1 MSEQKEKDKQEIEER
16 FKAIADSASD
26 AIICLEAPSIISFWN
41 KKAECVF
48 GYLASEAIGKD
59 LHSLIT
65 PERYREKAYGGMKVF
80 FQTGEGPLIGKTVEL
95 SALRR
100 DGSEFPI
107 EISISAITVHGKWQ
121 SVGVVRDI
129 TERKMSEERYKTII
143 QTSMDGFWLTNRQGC
158 ILDVNDAYCRL
169 TGYTRDE
176 LLTMRVQDVEAM
188 ERPEETARHI
198 KKIIEKGYDCFE
210 TRHRRKDGRIVD
222 IEVSVTYLAQ
232 ADEQFFAFIR
242 DITERKKTENALRES
257 EKRYRIVTELTS
269 DFVFKI
275 IVSPDGQMVLESI
288 TQRFTDITGYS
299 PDEIKT
305 PDDWKNKI
313 CADDRPILKD
323 FLKVTLSGQSS
334 ECKLR
339 AITKSGEVKWI
350 RIFGRPLRD
359 EHKRRITCIIG
370 AGKDITEYI
379 RAKEERKRLQ
389 GELVEKERFLES
401 VLQQMPVGVIVAETP
416 GGKLY
421 LYNKKVAELLHHPF
435 YPASSVEQYIQYK
448 GFHPDGKPYKPEEWP
463 LARSVKTG
471 ETVEGEEI
479 DYLRG
484 DGSHCWIEVHSGP
497 IRNEKGQITGAI
509 VSFFNVTERKY
520 ALERVEKLNTLLI
533 SIRKINEAL
542 MRLKDEASL
551 FRLVCDSLIRV
562 KFIKF
567 AWIGFFDKSKQDTG
581 PGYFAGQGIGDKI
594 PISVRWSDYGYGVGP
609 TEKVIETGKPDI
621 IHDIESDIRF
631 GPWLEE
637 ARVMGFVSYGAFPLK
652 RGEDII
658 SIVCIY
664 SDRKNAFGEEEVG
677 FLTEVAGDICIELK
691 SLRLERELQQSFDK
705 TRKALDGTIDAIINI
720 CEKRD
725 PYTAGHEKRVSQ
737 LACAIARKMRLPE
750 DQIEGIRI
758 TSALHDIGKME
769 IPAEILSKPAR
780 LTDIEFS
787 LVKRHAQAG
796 YEILKGV
803 EFSWPVAQIVL
814 QHHERLD
821 GSGYPNG
828 LKGKEIMLDAQ
839 ILAVA
844 DTVEAMSNHRPYRPA
859 LGLDKA
865 LEEITKNKGSLYD
878 PDVVDVCVRFFKDGK
893 FEFNK

>member
-1 MSEQKEKDKQEIEER
+1 MSEQKEKDKLEIEER

-26 AIICLEAPSIISFWN
+26 AIICLEAPGVINFWN
-41 KKAECVF
+41 KKAECMF

-59 LHSLIT
+59 LHSLII

-80 FQTGEGPLIGKTVEL
+80 FQTGEGPIIGKTVEL
-95 SALRR
+95 LALRR

-107 EISISAITVHGKWQ
+107 EISISPMNVRGKWQ
-121 SVGVVRDI
+121 CAGIIRDI
-129 TERKMSEERYKTII
+129 TERKMLEERYKTVI
-143 QTSMDGFWLTNRQGC
+143 QTSIDGFWLMDREGR

-198 KKIIEKGYDCFE
+198 RKIIEKGYDCFE
-210 TRHRRKDGRIVD
+210 TRHRCKDGRIVD
-222 IEVSVTYLAQ
+222 IEVSVTYLALP
-232 ADEQFFAFIR
+232 DEQFFAFIR
-242 DITERKKTENALRES
+242 NITERKKAENALGES
-257 EKRYRIVTELTS
+257 DKRYRIVTELTS

-299 PDEIKT
+299 PDEIKNHEA
-305 PDDWKNKI
+305 WQNKI

-323 FLKVTLSGQSS
+323 FFKVVLSRQPG

-339 AITKSGEVKWI
+339 TIIKNGEMKWL
-350 RIFGRPLRD
+350 RIFGRPLLD
-359 EHKRRITCIIG
+359 EQKRRITGIVG

-379 RAKEERKRLQ
+379 RAEEGRKRLQ
-389 GELVEKERFLES
+389 EELIEKERFLETI
-401 VLQQMPVGVIVAETP
+401 LQQMPVGVIVAEAP

-421 LYNKKVAELLHHPF
+421 LYNKKVAEILRHPF
-435 YPASSVEQYIQYK
+435 YPAPVVEQYVQYK
-448 GFHPDGKPYKPEEWP
+448 GFHPDGRLYKPEEWP

-471 ETVEGEEI
+471 EAVKGEEI

-497 IRNEKGQITGAI
+497 IRNERGQITGAI
-509 VSFFNVTERKY
+509 VSFFNVTERKH
-520 ALERVEKLNTLLI
+520 ALETVEKLNTLLI

-562 KFIKF
+562 EFIKF
-567 AWIGFFDKSKQDTG
+567 AWIGLFDKSKQDTG

-594 PISVRWSDYGYGVGP
+594 PVSVRWSDYGYGVGP
-609 TEKVIETGKPDI
+609 TEKAIETGKTDI
-621 IHDIESDIRF
+621 IHDIESDVRC
-631 GPWLEE
+631 GPWLKETH
-637 ARVMGFVSYGAFPLK
+637 VMGVVSYAAIPLK
-652 RGEDII
+652 HGEDVIGI
-658 SIVCIY
+658 LCIY
-664 SDRKNAFGEEEVG
+664 SERKNAFGEEEVG
-677 FLTEVAGDICIELK
+677 FLTEVAGDICIGVK
-691 SLRLERELQQSFDK
+691 SLRLERALQQSFEKIRK
-705 TRKALDGTIDAIINI
+705 TLDGTIDAIINI

-725 PYTAGHEKRVSQ
+725 PYTAGHEKRVAQ

-750 DQIEGIRI
+750 DQIEGVRI
-758 TSALHDIGKME
+758 TSFLHDIGKME
-769 IPAEILSKPAR
+769 IPAEILSKPVR

-787 LVKRHAQAG
+787 LVKRHTQSG

-803 EFSWPVAQIVL
+803 EFPWPVAQIVL

-839 ILAVA
+839 ILAVS
-844 DTVEAMSNHRPYRPA
+844 DTVEAMSSHRPYRPA
-859 LGLDKA
+859 LGLDMA
-865 LEEITKNKGSLYD
+865 LNEITQKKGILYD
-878 PDVVDVCVRFFKDGK
+878 PAVVDACLTLFRRERFQFR
-893 FEFNK
+893 